1 MANDPLRTAPVYPNK
16 KTPPQGPIPTK
27 RSIEGIGVGAQA

>member
-16 KTPPQGPIPTK
+16 QKAPQAPIPTK
-27 RSIEGIGVGAQA
+27 KAKPVH